1 MDKLKY
7 FSVVFLSLA
16 FMLFGCAPRQVRTI
30 SVNVYNLDSSE
41 ILHGEF
47 HWTGLKGRATLVN
60 SGGARCEGEYLT
72 QMGGHSASG
81 FSSSWGSIY
90 SWGLG
95 TGSAI
100 STTSTKANIL
110 PNTNIG
116 SAILVCPDK
125 NIIECEYVVNRDL
138 HGSGFCKDKA
148 GTKYK
153 FIF

>member
-1 MDKLKY
+1 MKY
-7 FSVVFLSLA
+7 CLGIIVLA
-16 FMLFGCAPRQVRTI
+16 LLVCTSCHVGNTQIQTI
-30 SVNVYNLDSSE
+30 PVNVYNLNSGE

-47 HWTGLKGRATLVN
+47 YWTGLKGKAAVQTAT
-60 SGGARCEGEYLT
+60 GGLCTGEYLT
-72 QMGGHSASG
+72 QMAGYSASG
-81 FSSSWGSIY
+81 SSASWGNIY

-95 TGSAI
+95 FGNTM
-100 STTSTKANIL
+100 STASTNVKIT

-125 NIIECEYVVNRDL
+125 NIIECEYIVNRDL
-138 HGSGFCKDKA
+138 HGSGFCRDKA